1 MTSTA
6 AGKGEDADVTSGA
19 TVKDVESIVP
29 KAPVDWTK
37 KNPIKALFFAQVTP
51 LIAEGTVR
59 RLEPTDLCHLDRL
72 DSERLS
78 ALFDEDWA
86 EERKKPKPNLVRAL
100 LARHK
105 FTFVWTGF
113 LFAIA
118 QGSLFAGPLLLR
130 EIIGGIECRKFAAAA
145 GIDA

>member
-72 DSERLS
+72 DSER
-78 ALFDEDWA
+78 
-86 EERKKPKPNLVRAL
+86 VRYAPRESQRQRRTTHWMRAVYREHL
-100 LARHK
+100 DGMLNVLTRW
-105 FTFVWTGF
+105 TFCVCV
-113 LFAIA
+113 
-118 QGSLFAGPLLLR
+118 SP
-130 EIIGGIECRKFAAAA
+130 FAAERPFRRRL
-145 GIDA
+145 G

>member
-6 AGKGEDADVTSGA
+6 AGKDVDADVTSGA
-19 TVKDVESIVP
+19 AAKDVESIVP

-72 DSERLS
+72 DSER
-78 ALFDEDWA
+78 
-86 EERKKPKPNLVRAL
+86 VR
-100 LARHK
+100 
-105 FTFVWTGF
+105 FTRASDNDRRDDPVV
-113 LFAIA
+113 
-118 QGSLFAGPLLLR
+118 
-130 EIIGGIECRKFAAAA
+130 
-145 GIDA
+145 

>member
-72 DSERLS
+72 DSER
-78 ALFDEDWA
+78 
-86 EERKKPKPNLVRAL
+86 VRYA
-100 LARHK
+100 
-105 FTFVWTGF
+105 
-113 LFAIA
+113 
-118 QGSLFAGPLLLR
+118 PR
-130 EIIGGIECRKFAAAA
+130 ES
-145 GIDA
+145 